1 MITLSGKEFKEFMD
15 DDEYWT
21 KDTFLED
28 DTIIVDNFE
37 VSETFF
43 YNNILDTSIVKATG
57 SIIFKDKV
65 VKLET
70 FIKNWR
76 KKQST
81 TYIILELE
89 KEKLEECLSILNN
102 FNCKI
107 IR

>member
-43 YNNILDTSIVKATG
+43 YNNISDTSIVKATG

-76 KKQST
+76 KKQNT
-81 TYIILELE
+81 TYIILELD
-89 KEKLEECLSILNN
+89 KDNLEDILKSLKSL
-102 FNCKI
+102 NCKI
-107 IR
+107 IK